1 MKITTNHHD
10 RHFVYFHDLTE
21 VQQKNALD
29 DYDYLTSDMR
39 NDHWIVYKDQVYH
52 LNDFLRWNTGW
63 TPAQP
68 KCFAGYDGFTA
79 QSCGNSNVTGLLIKI
94 DDSGIETTYQ
104 IASYFC

>member
-52 LNDFLRWNTGW
+52 LNDFLARKNIWQNG
-63 TPAQP
+63 PASL
-68 KCFAGYDGFTA
+68 FDYDGFTMG
-79 QSCGNSNVTGLLIKI
+79 SYGNAHVTGLLIKVS
-94 DDSGIETTYQ
+94 DDQESYR
-104 IASYFC
+104 IAEYFC